1 MSGSNLRP
9 RMSLIAEC
17 IRTLICQSGRTT
29 KEIADSAGVSRHILW
44 NFVSGRTPDLSTG
57 DADKVLRHLT
67 GKGIEL

>member
-1 MSGSNLRP
+1 MSDSEIPER
-9 RMSLIAEC
+9 

-57 DADKVLRHLT
+57 DADKVKTLLT
-67 GKGIEL
+67 GKGFEV